1 MDQNKDWYET
11 SSMVLTAT
19 LIARG
24 SSLASVSNEGSKS
37 IFIFNSST
45 QLNKTIELFWQKKLL
60 IEPNAFW
67 EAIRFLKSRIYGEK

>member
-1 MDQNKDWYET
+1 
-11 SSMVLTAT
+11 MVLTAT